1 MKKTFLITGGAGF
14 IGYHLCKNLL
24 DNNFKVVCLDNIN
37 SYYSQKLKKDR
48 LKDLKKYKNF
58 KFFKTDICK
67 KSIFEKK
74 LSKLKIDKIVHLAA
88 QAGVRY
94 AYINP
99 STYFENNLRGFF
111 NIIEFARKKKI
122 KEILCA
128 STSSVYGDQK
138 IFPIKENFETSQ
150 PIQFYAATKKSNE
163 VMGYSYN
170 KMFNINFVFM
180 RFFTVYG
187 PWGRPDMSIFKFVKN
202 IKKNKQIEIFNYG
215 NHTRDFTYIDD
226 IVGGIMKL
234 LDRENK
240 GFKVFN
246 LGNTKKIK
254 LMYIVRKLEKI
265 LKKKAVIKYLPLQ
278 PGDIQKTH
286 SNTKSLDNYIGYKSK
301 TSIDI
306 GLKNF
311 VSWFKTYYK

>member
-24 DNNFKVVCLDNIN
+24 VNNFKVVCLDNIN

-111 NIIEFARKKKI
+111 NIIEFARKK
-122 KEILCA
+122 
-128 STSSVYGDQK
+128 
-138 IFPIKENFETSQ
+138 N
-150 PIQFYAATKKSNE
+150 
-163 VMGYSYN
+163 
-170 KMFNINFVFM
+170 
-180 RFFTVYG
+180 
-187 PWGRPDMSIFKFVKN
+187 
-202 IKKNKQIEIFNYG
+202 
-215 NHTRDFTYIDD
+215 
-226 IVGGIMKL
+226 
-234 LDRENK
+234 
-240 GFKVFN
+240 
-246 LGNTKKIK
+246 
-254 LMYIVRKLEKI
+254 
-265 LKKKAVIKYLPLQ
+265 
-278 PGDIQKTH
+278 
-286 SNTKSLDNYIGYKSK
+286 
-301 TSIDI
+301 
-306 GLKNF
+306 
-311 VSWFKTYYK
+311 